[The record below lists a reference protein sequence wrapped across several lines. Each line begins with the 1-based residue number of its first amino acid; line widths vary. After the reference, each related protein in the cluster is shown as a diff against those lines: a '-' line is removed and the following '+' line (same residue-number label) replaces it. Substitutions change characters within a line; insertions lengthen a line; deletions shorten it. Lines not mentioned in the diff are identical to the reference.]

1 MNKLN
6 AVACLLLGC
15 CLSFPAAA
23 RLYKWVDD
31 KGVTHYGEVIPPEYA
46 NKNRS
51 ELSTDGRVV
60 NTSQVLTPDQL
71 KAREESI
78 KKQHAEEEALME
90 QKRRDKALLSTFS
103 NVAEI
108 DASKARSLQQIDGMI
123 NSIIVQIRIT
133 QSKLDGL
140 LVEEKNLK
148 AAGKNIS
155 ASLKEDLK
163 ETQARLLR
171 KRTELEKSK
180 IEKLNIETRFE
191 TDKARYRLLTT
202 GG

>member
-171 KRTELEKSK
+171 KRAELEKSK